1 MMLVRLRGVMLVVAV
16 LVAMTLA
23 AAQALAASPTAKK
36 QRGKVWVVYFSSEE
50 CPFCKGVTRLIQELS
65 KKYPI
70 KLKKFSVDK
79 PNDHALLDRI
89 ESIHAK
95 GRLEVP
101 VVILDETILMGEEE
115 ITAKLEPI
123 VRRLAASGGAAPP
136 YLGPVD
142 DRDQPLGEKARREC
156 STCERRPPTIG
167 EEWAKIRG
175 LLDRLF

>member
-1 MMLVRLRGVMLVVAV
+1 MRFQTLRAAVFVVTALVAV
-16 LVAMTLA
+16 GFATA
-23 AAQALAASPTAKK
+23 DAFAASSAPKK
-36 QRGKVWVVYFSSEE
+36 QHGKVWVVYFSSEN

-70 KLKKFSVDK
+70 TLKKFSVDK
-79 PNDHALLDRI
+79 PRGHALLDRI

-101 VVILDETILMGEEE
+101 VVILDETILVGEEE
-115 ITAKLEPI
+115 ITVKLEPT
-123 VRRLAASGGAAPP
+123 VRRLAAAGGAAPP

-142 DRDQPLGEKARREC
+142 DKDKAIADKAREEC
-156 STCERRPPTIG
+156 PTCERRPPTIG